1 MEAATSSSNSS
12 STSSTSSTATT
23 TQQQQPSREDILR
36 ALRRAIVAG
45 VTLRP
50 TGGVAARARLRTRYT
65 NDGQDEAA
73 DVPLEQALARVCPPQ
88 T

>member
-1 MEAATSSSNSS
+1 MEAATSSSNSNS
-12 STSSTSSTATT
+12 STTT
-23 TQQQQPSREDILR
+23 TNQQQPSREDILR

-50 TGGVAARARLRTRYT
+50 TGGVAARARLRARYT
-65 NDGQDEAA
+65 NDGPDEAA

-88 T
+88 A